1 MMKSL
6 RFLAGGVLLGSSAAL
21 AVRRARK
28 TSERFV
34 ERIEDPAIPGRRD
47 RDAKQP
53 ESEAAGSRPR
63 PSYARKTG
71 VALALVGLLVAGFAA
86 AAYASNWHPHDIWG
100 HQSSH
105 RQPWTRTS
113 TTDTSLTSTTTDSM
127 PSDSTTSDST
137 PSDSTTAGAIT
148 TGRTRTDSTTQ
159 TTTVPVTTTQTQTQT
174 TPTETSSTATT
185 SVPAVPA
192 SYPLHTGIAA
202 AVFWVG
208 EPKGNGS
215 SEDNSVSAYDDS
227 WETHFGGYDNYAI
240 TRVAPTYDNGIGFV
254 PRENPFYLDLPF
266 DDVNY
271 QTAFRDR
278 CQVVPW
284 ASEYPAGDCSNQDF
298 SYMKN
303 RWVEVQHTVSG
314 ITYTAYA
321 QIEDAG
327 PYVYDDEAYVFGA
340 NDARPASQQA
350 NNAGLDVS
358 PAVRDYLHFGGTD
371 AQDQLNNDENKVNW
385 RFVNAD
391 QVPAG
396 PWGSIVTTQQVYQP

>member
-21 AVRRARK
+21 AVHRARR
-28 TSERFV
+28 TAERLV
-34 ERIEDPAIPGRRD
+34 EPIEDPANPERRD
-47 RDAKQP
+47 LDARQP
-53 ESEAAGSRPR
+53 ESEVAGSPRR
-63 PSYARKTG
+63 PSYGRKTG
-71 VALALVGLLVAGFAA
+71 VALGLMGLLVAGFAT
-86 AAYASNWHPHDIWG
+86 AAYASNWHPHDMWG
-100 HQSSH
+100 HESSH
-105 RQPWTRTS
+105 HQPWTRTS

-127 PSDSTTSDST
+127 Q
-137 PSDSTTAGAIT
+137 SDSTTADSTTAGSIT
-148 TGRTRTDSTTQ
+148 TGRTRTGSTTQ
-159 TTTVPVTTTQTQTQT
+159 TTTVPATTTQTQTQTQTQT
-174 TPTETSSTATT
+174 TPTGTSSSTTT

-202 AVFWVG
+202 TVFWVG

-227 WETHFGGYDNYAI
+227 WETHFGGYDNYTI
-240 TRVAPTYDNGIGFV
+240 TRVAPTYANGIGFV
-254 PRENPFYLDLPF
+254 PRQNPFYLDLPF
-266 DDVNY
+266 DDVND

-284 ASEYPAGDCSNQDF
+284 ASEYPAGDCSNQGF

-303 RWVEVQHTVSG
+303 RWVEIQHTVSG

-340 NDARPASQQA
+340 NDARPASRQA
-350 NNAGLDVS
+350 NSAGLDVS

-396 PWGSIVTTQQVYQP
+396 PWSSIVTTQQVYQP